1 MMHIEVI
8 GTIGEAK
15 AEDMKQ
21 KTVIV
26 IDVLRA
32 TSTMITVLSRGCS
45 GIIPVETL
53 QEANEWHQDGDLLI
67 GERFCQKIPGF
78 DYGNSPLE
86 FLQADLEGKRVIM
99 TTTNG
104 TRGIQ
109 KASNGEHVLA
119 GSLLNGKA
127 CAHLAAGF
135 GRDIVIICSGTQD
148 DFSLEDGLCA
158 GQIADELMTLCGE
171 TNVTLNDFGI
181 AMRNSFLQVKDD
193 IEHALFHCWNGNR
206 LNDLGFGPD
215 IRYCAQMNIT
225 EIVPIMD
232 STMMVIHRR
241 QPNPTF

>member
-15 AEDMKQ
+15 AEEMKQ

-32 TSTMITVLSRGCS
+32 TSTMITVLSRGCR

-78 DYGNSPLE
+78 HYGNSPLE
-86 FLQADLEGKRVIM
+86 FLQANLQGKRVIM

-109 KASNGEHVLA
+109 KACKGKHVLV

-127 CAHLAAGF
+127 CAQIAAGF
-135 GRDIVIICSGTQD
+135 GQDIVIICSGTED

-158 GQIADELMTLCGE
+158 GQIADELMAWCGE

-193 IEHALFHCWNGNR
+193 IEQALFFCRNGNR
-206 LNDLGFGPD
+206 LNELGFGPD

-232 STMMVIHRR
+232 SSIMVIHRK

>member
-1 MMHIEVI
+1 MQVEVM
-8 GTIGEAK
+8 GRIGEAR

-67 GERFCQKIPGF
+67 GERFCRKIPGF

-86 FLQADLEGKRVIM
+86 FLKVNLEGKRVIM

-109 KASNGEHVLA
+109 KACNGEHVLA

-127 CAHLAAGF
+127 CAQLAAGF
-135 GRDIVIICSGTQD
+135 GRDIVIICSGTQEE
-148 DFSLEDGLCA
+148 FSLEDGLCA
-158 GQIADELMTLCGE
+158 GQIADELMASCGE

-193 IEHALFHCWNGNR
+193 IEDALFKCWNGHR
-206 LNDLGFGPD
+206 LNDLGFGAD
-215 IRYCAQMNIT
+215 IRFCAQMNRS

-232 STMMVIHRR
+232 GPMMVIYRR
-241 QPNPTF
+241 QPNPAF